1 MPQLYAVKIFFLP
14 KNVPS
19 AALVTSTAVGIFK
32 LQFCRL
38 LNKISV
44 LSALPFTARKH

>member
-14 KNVPS
+14 KNVLS
-19 AALVTSTAVGIFK
+19 AAFVTRTAVGILK

-38 LNKISV
+38 LNK